1 MINTM
6 PTAKNRENISPL
18 KYRSKKSMRATATPP
33 PTSHEKNLARFH
45 TWCERNVVPYPQR
58 SIGNEE
64 KRTMMRILKSV
75 SSIEGLDGF
84 VLPLKRGS
92 ERGLHYWNSFFV

>member
-6 PTAKNRENISPL
+6 PTAKNRESISPL

-33 PTSHEKNLARFH
+33 QTSHEKNLARFH

-64 KRTMMRILKSV
+64 KVRMMRILRRGIIDLRLSIKSKLGIKY
-75 SSIEGLDGF
+75 SI
-84 VLPLKRGS
+84 RS
-92 ERGLHYWNSFFV
+92 CS